1 MTEVAKLS
9 LISCRS
15 VTARKVTK
23 GGQGVG
29 RGMDGVQGVV
39 CHLYVLGLHDDGA
52 EVSAVLAG
60 CAPTVLGGRRPARA
74 GISRGRARLVELSN
88 PSRSR
93 SRATRAT
100 WG

>member
-23 GGQGVG
+23 GGVKGVEEEWMG
-29 RGMDGVQGVV
+29 CKG

>member
-74 GISRGRARLVELSN
+74 GISRGRARLQLNN